1 MLGAD
6 TPVSGAIVAVVGQ
19 EVVIKLPENV
29 QRYAAV
35 GGRHVVVSLPEH
47 GVEAIQGQELTE
59 ELVSHSV
66 DVEKSFQ
73 LL

>member
-1 MLGAD
+1 M
-6 TPVSGAIVAVVGQ
+6 
-19 EVVIKLPENV
+19 
-29 QRYAAV
+29 
-35 GGRHVVVSLPEH
+35 VSLPEH